1 MELKNWES
9 RPKSNLVKWLMQY
22 GNVTYDEAA
31 IVLNISKSY
40 FNNKLHRNSF
50 SFEDIVAIAQVCGY
64 ELAFRAYDSS
74 IDKDHDALG
83 ALPAMF
89 CDSEVYERINKVYEM
104 REERKRKDEEKLHY
118 QEEYL
123 RMKQE
128 LAEYKTKYGIK
139 D

>member
-64 ELAFRAYDSS
+64 ELTFRAYDSS
-74 IDKDHDALG
+74 IDEDHDTLG

-104 REERKRKDEEKLHY
+104 REERKHKDEEKLRY

-123 RMKQE
+123 RLKQE
-128 LAEYKTKYGIK
+128 LAEFKEKYGIK
-139 D
+139 G

>member
-1 MELKNWES
+1 MEIKNWES

-64 ELAFRAYDSS
+64 ELTFRAYDSS
-74 IDKDHDALG
+74 IDEDHDALG

-104 REERKRKDEEKLHY
+104 REERKHKDEEKLRY

-128 LAEYKTKYGIK
+128 LAEFKEKYRIK